1 MRVGPLHALQA
12 SRGDRHAP
20 LRDNGAICAP
30 NPSRTPAHLLAS
42 DTRSREPGF
51 ERTASSVTDHHPP
64 QSSSGSSPDYT
75 IGDYLLDR
83 LAELGL
89 TEMFGVPGDFNLHF
103 LDHVVAHDSI
113 RWVGSANE
121 LNAGY
126 TADGYARIRG
136 IGAFLTTYGVGELS
150 AINAVAGS
158 YAESVP
164 VVQIVGAPPK
174 ETQASG
180 RKIHHSLGD
189 GDFKHF
195 LRMAEE
201 VTCAHAD
208 LDAATATWE
217 IDRVLRDVVF
227 RRRPGYLMLAVDV
240 AKVPAYPPSEPLTT
254 DLAVTTP
261 GAAAAFEAA
270 LRRFLP
276 GCRTAV
282 LADLLVHRLG
292 ATEELASFLNDSQLP
307 FATLAWGKTLVDE
320 SDPNFVGIYAGAA
333 SQRRVKDVIEGADA
347 LITLGVEYTDNTTA
361 GFSMDLDPARL
372 IEVSRFDAR
381 VGDEMFTPLS
391 LESALAVLHRVVSD
405 LDDVGPMPA
414 AEAED
419 PETPR
424 EPSDG
429 ALTQDGLW
437 EILAAQ
443 LEPGNIVAA
452 DQGTSYF
459 GMATHRF
466 PPKSTFIGQ
475 PMWGSIGYTLPAIL
489 GAGLADPS
497 RRPVLLIGDGSAQLT
512 IQEMG
517 VIIREGLPAVVV
529 LVNNDGYTVERAIHG
544 PDEVY
549 NDIAPW
555 RWELVPALFGASED
569 AHLYRRVTTETEL
582 LAACRDAMDHRD
594 RLVLI
599 EAVTGRDDIP
609 QLLKD
614 VAQALKR

>member
-1 MRVGPLHALQA
+1 MSENPTAEA
-12 SRGDRHAP
+12 
-20 LRDNGAICAP
+20 AITPSA
-30 NPSRTPAHLLAS
+30 PSR
-42 DTRSREPGF
+42 PG
-51 ERTASSVTDHHPP
+51 
-64 QSSSGSSPDYT
+64 YT

-89 TEMFGVPGDFNLHF
+89 TELFGVPGDFNLRF
-103 LDHVVAHDSI
+103 LDHVVAHDDI

-150 AINAVAGS
+150 AINALAGS

-174 ETQASG
+174 EAQASG

-227 RRRPGYLMLAVDV
+227 RRRPGYLMLAADV
-240 AKVPAYPPSEPLTT
+240 AEVPAFPPSAPLMT
-254 DLAVTTP
+254 DLPVTTP
-261 GAAAAFEAA
+261 GAETAFEEA

-276 GCRTAV
+276 GRRTAV

-292 ATEELASFLNDSQLP
+292 ATEELASFLADSNLP

-320 SDPNFVGIYAGAA
+320 SDENFVGIYSGAA
-333 SQRRVKDVIEGADA
+333 SQQRVRDVIEGADA

-372 IEVSRFDAR
+372 IDISRFGAR
-381 VGDEMFTPLS
+381 IGDEVFTPIS
-391 LESALAVLHRVVSD
+391 LEAALSVLHRVISD
-405 LDDVGPMPA
+405 LGDVAPMPSS
-414 AEAED
+414 EA
-419 PETPR
+419 PGPQTPR
-424 EPSDG
+424 DPSDV

-466 PPKSTFIGQ
+466 PAKSTFIGQ

-489 GAGLADPS
+489 GAGLADRS

-517 VIIREGLPAVVV
+517 VIIREKLPAVVV

-544 PDEVY
+544 PDEIY

-555 RWELVPALFGASED
+555 RWELVPQLFGATEEG
-569 AHLYRRVTTETEL
+569 HLFRRASTEAEL
-582 LAACRDAMDHRD
+582 LQACQDAMENREK
-594 RLVLI
+594 LVFI
-599 EAVTGRDDIP
+599 EAVTHRDDIP
-609 QLLKD
+609 QLLED
-614 VAQALKR
+614 VANALKR

>member
-1 MRVGPLHALQA
+1 MPEDAQDQRIA
-12 SRGDRHAP
+12 
-20 LRDNGAICAP
+20 N
-30 NPSRTPAHLLAS
+30 
-42 DTRSREPGF
+42 
-51 ERTASSVTDHHPP
+51 
-64 QSSSGSSPDYT
+64 YT

-89 TEMFGVPGDFNLHF
+89 TELFGVPGDFNLHF
-103 LDHVVAHDSI
+103 LDHVVDHSSI

-126 TADGYARIRG
+126 SADGYARIRG

-195 LRMAEE
+195 LRMAQE

-227 RRRPGYLMLAVDV
+227 RRRPGYLMLAADV
-240 AKVPAYPPSEPLTT
+240 AEVGAYPPAEPLVT
-254 DLAVTTP
+254 DLPVTTP
-261 GAAAAFEAA
+261 RALAAFEQAV
-270 LRRFLP
+270 RRFLP
-276 GCRTAV
+276 GRRTAV

-292 ATEELASFLNDSQLP
+292 ATEELASFLTDSQLP

-333 SQRRVKDVIEGADA
+333 SQDRVRDVIEGADA

-372 IEVSRFDAR
+372 IDVSRFGAR
-381 VGDEMFTPLS
+381 VGEEVFTPIS
-391 LESALAVLHRVVSD
+391 LQDALAVLHQVTAE
-405 LDDVGPMPA
+405 LDDVAPMPA
-414 AEAED
+414 AEAPA

-424 EPSDG
+424 EPSDEP
-429 ALTQDGLW
+429 LTQDGLW
-437 EILAAQ
+437 RVLASQ
-443 LEPGNIVAA
+443 LESANIVAA

-459 GMATHRF
+459 GMASHRF
-466 PPKSTFIGQ
+466 PAKSTFIGQ

-489 GAGLADPS
+489 GAGLADRS

-517 VIIREGLPAVVV
+517 VMIREKLPAVVV

-544 PDEVY
+544 PDAVY

-555 RWELVPALFGASED
+555 RWELVPQLFGAEEED
-569 AHLYRRVTTETEL
+569 YLYRRVTTESEL
-582 LAACRDAMDHRD
+582 LQACQDTMSNREK
-594 RLVLI
+594 LVFI
-599 EAVTGRDDIP
+599 EAITDRDDIP
-609 QLLKD
+609 QLLED
-614 VAQALKR
+614 VANALKR

>member
-1 MRVGPLHALQA
+1 MPE
-12 SRGDRHAP
+12 
-20 LRDNGAICAP
+20 
-30 NPSRTPAHLLAS
+30 
-42 DTRSREPGF
+42 DTQDQL
-51 ERTASSVTDHHPP
+51 T
-64 QSSSGSSPDYT
+64 QNYT

-89 TEMFGVPGDFNLHF
+89 TELFGVPGDFNLHF
-103 LDHVVAHDSI
+103 LDHVVAHSKI

-126 TADGYARIRG
+126 SADGYARIRG

-158 YAESVP
+158 FAESVP

-208 LDAATATWE
+208 LDAPTATWE

-227 RRRPGYLMLAVDV
+227 RRRPGYIMLAADV
-240 AKVPAYPPSEPLTT
+240 AEVAAYPPAEPLTT
-254 DLAVTTP
+254 DLPVTTP
-261 GAAAAFEAA
+261 RAVAAFETAV
-270 LRRFLP
+270 REFLP
-276 GCRTAV
+276 GRKTAV

-333 SQRRVKDVIEGADA
+333 SQDRVRDVIEGADA

-361 GFSMDLDPARL
+361 GFSMNLDPARL
-372 IEVSRFDAR
+372 IDVSRFGAR
-381 VGDEMFTPLS
+381 VGDEVFTPIS
-391 LESALAVLHRVVSD
+391 LQDAMAVLHRVVSE
-405 LDDVGPMPA
+405 LDDVAPMPA
-414 AEAED
+414 AAA
-419 PETPR
+419 PAPQTPR
-424 EPSDG
+424 EPATG
-429 ALTQDGLW
+429 PLTQDGLW
-437 EILAAQ
+437 SVLASQ
-443 LEPGNIVAA
+443 LESANIVAA

-459 GMATHRF
+459 GMASHRF
-466 PPKSTFIGQ
+466 PAKSTFIGQ
-475 PMWGSIGYTLPAIL
+475 PMWGSIGYTLPAII

-517 VIIREGLPAVVV
+517 VMIREKLPVVVV

-544 PDEVY
+544 PNEVY

-555 RWELVPALFGASED
+555 RWELVPRLFGAQEED
-569 AHLYRRVTTETEL
+569 YLYRRVTTEAEL
-582 LAACRDAMDHRD
+582 LDACQATMSNRDK
-594 RLVLI
+594 LVFI
-599 EAVTGRDDIP
+599 EAITDRDDIP
-609 QLLKD
+609 QLLED
-614 VAQALKR
+614 VANALKR

>member
-1 MRVGPLHALQA
+1 MPEEKKSEATQDESLE
-12 SRGDRHAP
+12 
-20 LRDNGAICAP
+20 N
-30 NPSRTPAHLLAS
+30 
-42 DTRSREPGF
+42 
-51 ERTASSVTDHHPP
+51 
-64 QSSSGSSPDYT
+64 YT

-89 TEMFGVPGDFNLHF
+89 TELFGVPGDFNLHF
-103 LDHVVAHDSI
+103 LDHVVAHRSI

-126 TADGYARIRG
+126 SADGYARIRG

-208 LDAATATWE
+208 LDAPTATWE

-227 RRRPGYLMLAVDV
+227 RRRPGYLMLAADV
-240 AKVPAYPPSEPLTT
+240 AEVAAYPPSEPLAT
-254 DLAVTTP
+254 DLPVTTP
-261 GAAAAFEAA
+261 RAVAAFEEAV
-270 LRRFLP
+270 RRFLP
-276 GCRTAV
+276 GRRTAV

-292 ATEELASFLNDSQLP
+292 ATEELASFLTDSQLP

-333 SQRRVKDVIEGADA
+333 SQDRVRDVIEGADA

-361 GFSMDLDPARL
+361 GFSMNLDPARM
-372 IEVSRFDAR
+372 IDVSRFGAR
-381 VGDEMFTPLS
+381 VGDEVFTPIS
-391 LESALAVLHRVVSD
+391 LQDALAVLHRVTTE
-405 LDDVGPMPA
+405 LDDVAPMPA
-414 AEAED
+414 AAA
-419 PETPR
+419 PPTETPR
-424 EPSDG
+424 EPSEG
-429 ALTQDGLW
+429 PLTQDGLW
-437 EILAAQ
+437 SVLASQ
-443 LEPGNIVAA
+443 LESANIVAA

-459 GMATHRF
+459 GMASHRF
-466 PPKSTFIGQ
+466 PAKSTFIGQ
-475 PMWGSIGYTLPAIL
+475 PMWGSIGYTLPAII

-517 VIIREGLPAVVV
+517 VMIREKLPVVVV

-555 RWELVPALFGASED
+555 RWELVPRLFGAAEED
-569 AHLYRRVTTETEL
+569 YLYRRVTTEAEL
-582 LAACRDAMDHRD
+582 LAACKDTMSNREK
-594 RLVLI
+594 LVFI
-599 EAVTGRDDIP
+599 EAITDRDDIP
-609 QLLKD
+609 QLLQD
-614 VAQALKR
+614 VANALKR

>member
-1 MRVGPLHALQA
+1 M
-12 SRGDRHAP
+12 
-20 LRDNGAICAP
+20 
-30 NPSRTPAHLLAS
+30 
-42 DTRSREPGF
+42 
-51 ERTASSVTDHHPP
+51 TDHHPP

>member
-1 MRVGPLHALQA
+1 MPEEEMSETTQDESLE
-12 SRGDRHAP
+12 
-20 LRDNGAICAP
+20 N
-30 NPSRTPAHLLAS
+30 
-42 DTRSREPGF
+42 
-51 ERTASSVTDHHPP
+51 
-64 QSSSGSSPDYT
+64 YT

-89 TEMFGVPGDFNLHF
+89 TELFGVPGDFNLHF
-103 LDHVVAHDSI
+103 LDHVVAHRSI

-126 TADGYARIRG
+126 SADGYARIRG

-208 LDAATATWE
+208 LDAPTATWE

-227 RRRPGYLMLAVDV
+227 RRRPGYLMLAADV
-240 AKVPAYPPSEPLTT
+240 AEIAAYPPSEPLTT
-254 DLAVTTP
+254 DLPVTTP
-261 GAAAAFEAA
+261 RAVGAFEAA
-270 LRRFLP
+270 VRRFLP
-276 GCRTAV
+276 GRRTAV

-292 ATEELASFLNDSQLP
+292 ATEELASFLTDSQLP

-333 SQRRVKDVIEGADA
+333 SQDRVREVIEGADA

-361 GFSMDLDPARL
+361 GFSMDLDSARM
-372 IEVSRFDAR
+372 IDVSRFGAR
-381 VGDEMFTPLS
+381 VGHEVFTPIS
-391 LESALAVLHRVVSD
+391 LQDALAVLHRVTTE
-405 LDDVGPMPA
+405 LDDVAPMPA
-414 AEAED
+414 AEA
-419 PETPR
+419 PAAETPR
-424 EPSDG
+424 EPSEG
-429 ALTQDGLW
+429 PLTQDGLW
-437 EILAAQ
+437 AVLASQ
-443 LEPGNIVAA
+443 LESANIVAA

-459 GMATHRF
+459 GMASHRF
-466 PPKSTFIGQ
+466 PAKSTFIGQ
-475 PMWGSIGYTLPAIL
+475 PMWGSIGYTLPAII

-517 VIIREGLPAVVV
+517 VMIREKLPVVVV
-529 LVNNDGYTVERAIHG
+529 LVNNAGYTVERAIHG

-555 RWELVPALFGASED
+555 RWELVPRLFGAAEED
-569 AHLYRRVTTETEL
+569 YLYRRVTTEAEL
-582 LAACRDAMDHRD
+582 LAACRDTMSNREK
-594 RLVLI
+594 LVFI
-599 EAVTGRDDIP
+599 EAITDRDDIP
-609 QLLKD
+609 QLLQD
-614 VAQALKR
+614 VADALKR